1 MKARKNLLVAYLAGD
16 LSIEDVRT
24 QVASG
29 TDRTAKQLLRLAEFD
44 HRCQRILAPL
54 EPPSRAAD
62 RLAELVSTP
71 EAYIR
76 PKAAEASRSVLG
88 TLANDVKFDVVGA
101 QYIPKKERQKLQKKE
116 RTAKLKKSRR
126 RPRRHD

>member
-16 LSIEDVRT
+16 LSIEDVRM
-24 QVASG
+24 QVVSG

-44 HRCQRILAPL
+44 HRCQSILAPL

-71 EAYIR
+71 EAYVR

-88 TLANDVKFDVVGA
+88 TLANDLKFDVVGA

-126 RPRRHD
+126 RPRSRD